1 MAFSALGAEGF
12 FFWLIERAVFET
24 KRILVQ

>member
-12 FFWLIERAVFET
+12 FFCLTERTVFET
-24 KRILVQ
+24 KRILLQ

>member
-12 FFWLIERAVFET
+12 FFWLTKRAVFET
-24 KRILVQ
+24 KRISLQ